1 MFNIPTRCYTDS
13 LDIDGGECISGERKL
28 VATRGSIFGLSADG
42 GDADNALSKYG
53 PEIPYVIDQSF
64 QWGPNK
70 TFTKPREPYD
80 FLLGPTSVV
89 SEIRERWD
97 ELTSEESYE
106 KAMRIAD
113 EIIEAMKGGS
123 YRGASYSEVSLNQAA
138 IAEGLTSE
146 EMASWFQSDWD
157 AGESGYVH
165 LGFRRTE
172 VSTSKN
178 SKFAHVEETD

>member
-1 MFNIPTRCYTDS
+1 MDA
-13 LDIDGGECISGERKL
+13 GGS
-28 VATRGSIFGLSADG
+28 
-42 GDADNALSKYG
+42 DADDAFAKYG

-80 FLLGPTSVV
+80 FLLGETSVIP
-89 SEIRERWD
+89 EIRERWE

-106 KAMRIAD
+106 KAMKIAD

-123 YRGASYSEVSLNQAA
+123 YRGASYSEVSLHQAA

-146 EMASWFQSDWD
+146 EMATFFQSDWD

-165 LGFRRTE
+165 LT
-172 VSTSKN
+172 
-178 SKFAHVEETD
+178 